1 MQQYILEKHIKN
13 KSSIY
18 IYACQVNL
26 NILHIIF
33 LTIINSHQEI
43 TLLTNMRATV
53 AVRPIGIPGDER
65 RWPQGT
71 GTVHVHASV
80 ADREVG
86 FPGPRGDGNH
96 VQHLSTCVLLLPI
109 EQSAFQGPISTSRR
123 SSSTFVFF
131 SFFLSHVF

>member
-1 MQQYILEKHIKN
+1 M
-13 KSSIY
+13 
-18 IYACQVNL
+18 C
-26 NILHIIF
+26 
-33 LTIINSHQEI
+33 
-43 TLLTNMRATV
+43 ATV

-65 RWPQGT
+65 RRPQGT

-109 EQSAFQGPISTSRR
+109 EQSAFRGRYLPHDEAAPR
-123 SSSTFVFF
+123 SY
-131 SFFLSHVF
+131 FFLSF